1 MRITR
6 VYQNTDL
13 ALNQT
18 IVLDKNSSHYL
29 AKVMRCSIGDSC
41 HVFNANAQEFKA
53 EIKSLTKNS
62 IELYLTQ
69 KIENNTESNLS
80 IHLAQGLCKG
90 DKMDFILQKS
100 VELGVTEI
108 TPVFSEYCDVKL
120 NAERIE
126 KKMQHWRKIII
137 SATEQSGRAV
147 LAKLNYPK
155 KIAELLVENTE
166 NMDLFLLSPRGE
178 LNFKN
183 ISDKSLN
190 NTHKKSIKIFIGP
203 EGGFSEKEEKLA
215 LKNNI
220 QLLKLGSR
228 ILRTETA
235 GLATIAA
242 LQSHWG
248 DFYA

>member
-18 IVLDKNSSHYL
+18 IVLDKYSSHYL
-29 AKVMRCSIGDSC
+29 TKVMRCSVGDNC
-41 HVFNANAQEFKA
+41 YVFNGNSQEFKA
-53 EIKSLTKNS
+53 EITSFNKNNV
-62 IELYLTQ
+62 ELCLTQ

-80 IHLAQGLCKG
+80 IHLVQGLCKG
-90 DKMDFILQKS
+90 DKMDLILQKS

-108 TPVFSEYCDVKL
+108 TPVFSEYCDIKL
-120 NAERIE
+120 NAERVE
-126 KKMQHWRKIII
+126 KKMQHWQKIII

-155 KIAELLVENTE
+155 KVAELLVKNTE

-183 ISDKSLN
+183 ISDKSIN
-190 NTHKKSIKIFIGP
+190 NTHNKPIKIFIGP
-203 EGGFSEKEEKLA
+203 EGGFSEKEENLA

-235 GLATIAA
+235 GLAIIAA